1 MAETSIS
8 QGVAKKK
15 SPKEKEH
22 YVKNKDFLAAMIE
35 YKNACNL
42 ADSSNLKRPQ
52 IPNYIGSCFLKLS
65 TRISFKPNYVN
76 YPFKDEMISDAY
88 FTCVKYI
95 QNFNSEKSENPFSYF
110 TSIVENCFKQRIAKE
125 KKQLVI
131 RDRLLDAKGFGE
143 VFSGDNSDGDKT
155 SEYNMIKNNI
165 HMKLKYN

>member
-1 MAETSIS
+1 MANVSIS
-8 QGVAKKK
+8 QGVAKK

-42 ADSSNLKRPQ
+42 ADINNVRRPQ
-52 IPNYIGSCFLKLS
+52 IPDYIGSCFLKLS

-95 QNFNSEKSENPFSYF
+95 QNFNSERSENPFSYF

-131 RDRLLDAKGFGE
+131 KDRLLEAKGFSE
-143 VFSGDNSDGDKT
+143 VFSEDNSEGNNSSD
-155 SEYNMIKNNI
+155 YNTIKDNI